1 MSLGETYLSVSDRA
15 GWSGKNR
22 YSVKSRELWEE
33 GVTSCLE
40 LSEKLQVHALWMGS
54 G

>member
-15 GWSGKNR
+15 GWSGEN
-22 YSVKSRELWEE
+22 YSVKSRELQEE